1 MVEYWRKPE
10 ETEETIVDGWL
21 HTGDLG
27 YYDEN
32 GYIYLVDRKNDMII
46 SGGENIY
53 PRELEEVLYGH
64 PAIEE
69 VAVLGIPDPFWVEK
83 VHAVIVLKKK
93 DKVSEQDIIDFCK
106 TNIAHYKVP
115 KSVEFVKELP
125 KNPQG
130 KILKREIKKRYQ

>member
-1 MVEYWRKPE
+1 MVEYWHKPE

-53 PRELEEVLYGH
+53 PRELEEVLYRH

-69 VAVLGIPDPFWVEK
+69 VAVIGIPDPFWVEK
-83 VHAVIVLKKK
+83 VHAVIVLKNKNQ
-93 DKVSEQDIIDFCK
+93 VVEQDIIDYCK
-106 TNIAHYKVP
+106 EHMAHYKVP
-115 KSVEFVKELP
+115 KSVEFVDELP
-125 KNPQG
+125 KSPQG
-130 KILKREIKKRYQ
+130 KILKREIKKWYQ